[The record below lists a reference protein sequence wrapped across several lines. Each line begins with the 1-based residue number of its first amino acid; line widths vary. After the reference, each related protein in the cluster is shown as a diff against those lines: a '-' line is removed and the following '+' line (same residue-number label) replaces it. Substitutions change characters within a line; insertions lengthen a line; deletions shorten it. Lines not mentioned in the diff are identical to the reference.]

1 MELIVRNIVIILTL
15 LVMVGNTTHIYA
27 VEPESLRKLF
37 PEGIKAHISPIGFK
51 PLSGRLE
58 GNIVLANPI
67 GACNKID
74 EIKNKN
80 EDFFVLADD
89 T

>member
-1 MELIVRNIVIILTL
+1 MELIVRNIVVILTFVVL
-15 LVMVGNTTHIYA
+15 VGNATHIYA

-37 PEGIKAHISPIGFK
+37 PDGIKAHISPIGFK

-80 EDFFVLADD
+80 
-89 T
+89 